1 MAKKGYREESDS
13 IGIVFV
19 PRNALYGAQTQR
31 AIDNFPISGI
41 KMDFPFT
48 KSFVS
53 SLGLIKD
60 AAAKANNKLKLLSNK
75 RQEQYPRL
83 LKRYGR
89 KNITK
94 SFLSM
99 YFKQDLEPVQI

>member
-13 IGIVFV
+13 IGIVYV
-19 PRNALYGAQTQR
+19 PRKALYGAQTQR

-53 SLGLIKD
+53 SLGVIKD
-60 AAAKANNKLKLLSNK
+60 AAARANNKLKLLSNK
-75 RQEQYPRL
+75 KARAISKASKEVWREIHHKEFPIDVFQTGAVRE
-83 LKRYGR
+83 
-89 KNITK
+89 
-94 SFLSM
+94 
-99 YFKQDLEPVQI
+99 

>member
-13 IGIVFV
+13 IGIVYV
-19 PRNALYGAQTQR
+19 PRKALYGAQTQR

-53 SLGLIKD
+53 SLGVIKD
-60 AAAKANNKLKLLSNK
+60 AAARANNKLKLLSNK
-75 RQEQYPRL
+75 
-83 LKRYGR
+83 KA
-89 KNITK
+89 
-94 SFLSM
+94 LS
-99 YFKQDLEPVQI
+99 LIHI